1 MVRNMY
7 FLRVTR
13 PKDLDRVCLFLRAA
27 RVDTR
32 ARDDATL
39 TVSIPEAQTD
49 LHERRELAGYIATW
63 NALNPASHVELFE
76 H

>member
-1 MVRNMY
+1 VY

-13 PKDLDRVCLFLRAA
+13 PKDLDRLCLFLRGVH
-27 RVDTR
+27 VDLR
-32 ARDDATL
+32 PRDDATV

-49 LHERRELAGYIATW
+49 LHERRELTGYIATW